1 MNQLKCALGV
11 MMGCVLQDG
20 WTPLGAAS
28 SNGHL
33 EIVKRLIEAGA
44 NVNHTAKVVENKTRF
59 FNIVNFHTWVSVQF
73 NKCLL
78 LQACVDCDVH
88 VEWSCILCFMY
99 AQYVS
104 QNLGQSGAHTV
115 IMGLPTSSPYPL
127 HDESIY
133 SSAL

>member
-1 MNQLKCALGV
+1 MNQLKCTLGV

-78 LQACVDCDVH
+78 LQACVDCDAH

-99 AQYVS
+99 AQYVRS
-104 QNLGQSGAHTV
+104 ELRAKWGPYSYHGPPHL
-115 IMGLPTSSPYPL
+115 LPLPSS
-127 HDESIY
+127 
-133 SSAL
+133 